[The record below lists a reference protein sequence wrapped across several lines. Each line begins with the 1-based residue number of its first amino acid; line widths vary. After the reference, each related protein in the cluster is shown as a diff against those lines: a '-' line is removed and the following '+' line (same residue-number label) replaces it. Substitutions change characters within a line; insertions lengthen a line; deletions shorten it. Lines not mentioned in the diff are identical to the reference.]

1 MKTSSLSAGLALSLL
16 LLATTSAQVAAPAP
30 TPAPTPAPAT
40 AVSDLQAL
48 EARVNAKEKAG
59 KEQPADFAEEFAT
72 YDTLLAKYQGQKTED
87 VAEIALSRAILHWE
101 LTSPA
106 AVVERNF
113 LAVTDGFPGT
123 KSAATAARMLKN
135 NATLAALPGKPAPEL
150 HFKWSSPAGFTTL
163 SALKGKI
170 VVIDFWAT
178 WCGPCLRAFPQVRE
192 HAARFKD
199 APVVF
204 LGVTS
209 IQGRVSNLEPKRI
222 DTKGDPAREMA
233 LMPRFMQAKDMTWPV
248 AFSVEDVFN
257 QEYGVSGIPY
267 VAIIAPDGI
276 VRYAGLN
283 PGDERADI
291 GGKIDALLKE
301 FHLPVPAGKG

>member
-1 MKTSSLSAGLALSLL
+1 MKLSSLPAGLALSLL
-16 LLATTSAQVAAPAP
+16 LFTPARAQVAAPAP
-30 TPAPTPAPAT
+30 ST
-40 AVSDLQAL
+40 AVADLQAL
-48 EARVNAKEKAG
+48 EARVTAKEKAD
-59 KEQPADFAEEFAT
+59 KDQPADFAEEFAA
-72 YDTLLAKYQGQKTED
+72 YDTLLAKYQGQKTKE
-87 VAEIALSRAILHWE
+87 VAEIALSRAILAWE
-101 LTSPA
+101 LACAPD
-106 AVVERNF
+106 VIEKDFR
-113 LAVTDGFPGT
+113 AVTSGFPGT
-123 KSAATAARMLKN
+123 KPAATAARMLKN

-192 HAARFKD
+192 HVVHFKD

-248 AFSVEDVFN
+248 AFSEEDVFN
-257 QEYGVSGIPY
+257 PDYGVSGIPF

-283 PGDERADI
+283 PGDKRADI
-291 GGKIDALLKE
+291 GGKIEALLKE
-301 FHLPVPAGKG
+301 FHLPVPAAKG